1 MTDVIL
7 PRNFSST
14 FEQLCNFAAV
24 SKTGRTSDIIQ
35 GLILLCF
42 SLNKDKYVSAGQF
55 AETIDLLLGISIPER
70 DTINALN
77 ELEKSGKV
85 MLCQGE
91 YVPDPAVQADL
102 LRDADEAR
110 RLEERVKEKWLAEIT
125 AKYVSIP
132 LAGFWEALRGYLQ
145 RVFRRHG
152 MQSVALL
159 QPQGSLPADYQDSL
173 HALLQDAISS
183 LDAKFHVSAR
193 EAILTFM
200 ASVGQDAD
208 RAAYMVQLADV
219 AFYFFKLEVS
229 PEVSQE
235 LVRRLPELTLFLDTN
250 FIFGLLR
257 LHNNPQVEVSMQ
269 LVEAVAKHELPFK
282 LRYHERTQKEIRDTA
297 SYYGSILRAHYWST
311 SLSRAAVA
319 SRRLSGIE
327 TKFHEQNSQGHVD
340 VNEFLRPIE
349 HFDVVVGD
357 MGIKPYRTSTDR
369 TKECAALYEEYAA
382 FLEERGK
389 VDKPYEVIQH
399 DVVLLDTV
407 SQLRSK
413 APSTMEAGT
422 LILTCDFYLFL
433 FDQMQA
439 RKENRLPCVILPNN
453 FWQMLRPYMKSDIDF
468 DKAFAET
475 FALPE
480 FSVIGSG
487 GSRACSK
494 MLGIL
499 AAYKDFPE
507 ETATRLL
514 TDGVL
519 ADNLS
524 QATNDAE
531 FNALV
536 EAAIV
541 EQNAE
546 LMEEKA
552 ALERQAQ
559 QEAETRKALEA
570 TVNALQSEVTSQ
582 KRSLDAATVAAE
594 QASERAKAIQQAS
607 NAETDARRL
616 AEIKASGLEQ
626 QVTLA
631 FGVLGAFLAVMLI
644 AGLEAIIYLTNT
656 GFSVWIRSHP
666 HSLGLQLS
674 VGAII
679 ALVSMG
685 LFLRRYRKWLLL
697 TGALSV
703 FAVILQII

>member
-1 MTDVIL
+1 
-7 PRNFSST
+7 
-14 FEQLCNFAAV
+14 
-24 SKTGRTSDIIQ
+24 
-35 GLILLCF
+35 
-42 SLNKDKYVSAGQF
+42 
-55 AETIDLLLGISIPER
+55 
-70 DTINALN
+70 
-77 ELEKSGKV
+77 
-85 MLCQGE
+85 
-91 YVPDPAVQADL
+91 
-102 LRDADEAR
+102 
-110 RLEERVKEKWLAEIT
+110 
-125 AKYVSIP
+125 
-132 LAGFWEALRGYLQ
+132 
-145 RVFRRHG
+145 
-152 MQSVALL
+152 
-159 QPQGSLPADYQDSL
+159 
-173 HALLQDAISS
+173 
-183 LDAKFHVSAR
+183 
-193 EAILTFM
+193 
-200 ASVGQDAD
+200 
-208 RAAYMVQLADV
+208 
-219 AFYFFKLEVS
+219 
-229 PEVSQE
+229 
-235 LVRRLPELTLFLDTN
+235 
-250 FIFGLLR
+250 
-257 LHNNPQVEVSMQ
+257 
-269 LVEAVAKHELPFK
+269 
-282 LRYHERTQKEIRDTA
+282 
-297 SYYGSILRAHYWST
+297 
-311 SLSRAAVA
+311 
-319 SRRLSGIE
+319 
-327 TKFHEQNSQGHVD
+327 
-340 VNEFLRPIE
+340 
-349 HFDVVVGD
+349 
-357 MGIKPYRTSTDR
+357 
-369 TKECAALYEEYAA
+369 
-382 FLEERGK
+382 
-389 VDKPYEVIQH
+389 
-399 DVVLLDTV
+399 
-407 SQLRSK
+407 
-413 APSTMEAGT
+413 
-422 LILTCDFYLFL
+422 LTCDVYLVL